1 MSTLPKVGFMLIVGT
16 WMIPRTSLASPA
28 QAFLQQTTT
37 TAPAAADQPT
47 VPPAKAHQ
55 PRPNPDANGKYHVG
69 DGVTAPRLIYSVE
82 PKFSER
88 MRKANQ
94 SGNCLVGITVDTD
107 GKAKDAHFIKS
118 TPDAKTEEQSDF
130 ALDMQDICIDTVQQ
144 YRFAPAMYQGK
155 PVPVDLNVEINFQRS
170 PPRS

>member
-1 MSTLPKVGFMLIVGT
+1 MSTLSKVGFALIVGT
-16 WMIPRTSLASPA
+16 WMIPRTSLANPV
-28 QAFLQQTTT
+28 QVFLQQTTT
-37 TAPAAADQPT
+37 APATADKPT
-47 VPPAKAHQ
+47 VPPTRAHQ

-69 DGVTAPRLIYSVE
+69 DGVTTPRLIYSVE
-82 PKFSER
+82 PKFSEK

-107 GKAKDAHFIKS
+107 GKTKDAHFIKS

-130 ALDMQDICIDTVQQ
+130 ALDLQDICIDTVQQ
-144 YRFAPAMYQGK
+144 YRFSPAMYQGK

-170 PPRS
+170 APRS